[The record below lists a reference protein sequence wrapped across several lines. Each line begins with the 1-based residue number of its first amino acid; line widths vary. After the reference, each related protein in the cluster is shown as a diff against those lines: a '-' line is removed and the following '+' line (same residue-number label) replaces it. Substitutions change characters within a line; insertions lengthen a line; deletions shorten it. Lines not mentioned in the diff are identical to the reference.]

1 MNYVSLLGRFTRDPE
16 VTWTQS
22 GKAYVRFSLAV
33 QRDLNR
39 DEADFIN
46 CVAWDKR
53 AETIGQYFKKGSR
66 ILIQGRLNVSSY
78 EKNGETRYSTDVVVN
93 GFNFIDRAENS
104 DYSDRPAPS
113 TESRRPAPREEVI
126 IEDEDDFPF

>member
-33 QRDLNR
+33 QRDSNR

-93 GFNFIDRAENS
+93 GFNFIDRSENS

>member
-33 QRDLNR
+33 QRDSNR

-78 EKNGETRYSTDVVVN
+78 EKNGENRYSTDVVVN